1 MQVWSLMY
9 LYTAWFNVCD
19 VFQIGKGAGGASG
32 WRLGL
37 FQYEDSIKKCDSGYQ
52 CTIVEILK
60 LDIL

>member
-1 MQVWSLMY
+1 MY

-32 WRLGL
+32 WRLDL
-37 FQYEDSIKKCDSGYQ
+37 LQNEDSIKKCDRGGQ
-52 CTIVEILK
+52 RPIVEILK